1 MKINSKNNNVLDFK
15 LFDSNCL
22 IKTLDNKIYVND
34 NFISDDVSSFLGV
47 GNIIYFTKNKILH
60 SFDIISNNLKIE
72 IFPIPS
78 LDIQNDKYLNL
89 SDFEIIPN
97 NYACN
102 YYINEYSFPFGQ
114 LISKTKNKY
123 TIGYGVWID
132 PVFYFC
138 NSEIEITSLHLPT
151 ETTLWQLS
159 VADLGASKVS
169 KIMGVFGQV
178 LVVVA
183 EMQHPLY
190 SDRDQFIELY
200 MGLDIHTG
208 QVIWKT
214 SHFINTAGVQQY
226 FMSWLNRWHFNTDS
240 RTIQALLLYDYVQ
253 LDTQTG
259 QIMHVQDLKSEATRI
274 NASFFQSTDFQN
286 DHLYFRAVDEA
297 VGGFASMIGAY
308 NIHSH
313 TVKWHYRLYEHIK
326 NGALR
331 NNTPTVAGNKIYA
344 HDTGNTLHIL
354 EMEEEK

>member
-151 ETTLWQLS
+151 ETTLWQFS

-178 LVVVA
+178 LLVVA
-183 EMQHPLY
+183 ETVWPEHI
-190 SDRDQFIELY
+190 FV
-200 MGLDIHTG
+200 GLDVATG
-208 QVIWKT
+208 AVLCQVKCNHYLMPTNAHYYAPNNSLLCLVDDNLWEYSLTEQRIIRDKHFPEAFTKGEVRIKARLGSLVGDLFYFAGEDMNKPIT
-214 SHFINTAGVQQY
+214 SAFVGV
-226 FMSWLNRWHFNTDS
+226 FDIVKEKLID
-240 RTIQALLLYDYVQ
+240 I
-253 LDTQTG
+253 
-259 QIMHVQDLKSEATRI
+259 IDLKS
-274 NASFFQSTDFQN
+274 NGKFS
-286 DHLYFRAVDEA
+286 L
-297 VGGFASMIGAY
+297 GGNSRP
-308 NIHSH
+308 
-313 TVKWHYRLYEHIK
+313 K
-326 NGALR
+326 
-331 NNTPTVAGNKIYA
+331 VANNKIYTL
-344 HDTGNTLHIL
+344 DTANTLHIL
-354 EMEEEK
+354 ELEEGELNV